1 MMMYK
6 GRKHTRL
13 KAWMLFRLITMLAAT
28 LLIFGCG
35 GGGGDGSSTAGPE
48 GQSDISGGSGSVA
61 LYLADAPVD
70 DFDHIWI
77 KVSEI
82 ALIPCAEDGEP
93 QVLFQS
99 DEPQSIDLLELRDD
113 NDLLL
118 AIEEGVDTGEYCKI
132 RLEVDGVAGDIG
144 GETIHFNLPS
154 DRIDFN
160 PQGSFQ
166 VEAGETLSI
175 RIDIDAAKSIH
186 ISGPNYNF
194 RPVVF
199 VDFDEIDEPRPCRHL
214 LRGQIEELIYATS
227 GQADTEETSEAS
239 VSEAEASETEA
250 SETVDGDLLGF
261 RLKMFSGFSSV
272 DVLLQEETVI
282 FDEAGSSVGIDALAV
297 DQVVGVKGR
306 LDSEGRFL
314 AELVVIGSVVKVFGI
329 VETPVDE
336 TGTFTLRPA
345 GFSPVT
351 GEGTIAVSLTDDTS
365 IMMGGTQVDKTMIQ
379 PNQHLKVV
387 GKYDADAETLNAV
400 AIFIK
405 PSERTGILTAMEAVQ
420 GGSLLTI
427 QVDPMTEA
435 AAESADGEEIMVL
448 LPEATAPQLAGK
460 GDLSLA
466 ALAEL
471 ITCDPPRVRV
481 ILSQEPTEDEPAV
494 AMALEVLPLMM
505 AEVTVERITDG
516 VITTTEGDTIQVPE
530 AVDVWSH
537 TFSCQTP
544 YLPDEIQAGDTL
556 MVSAI
561 KTCEPTTYQAVLI
574 LKVGPLDPSEV
585 PCFPKHEMV
594 ELTVA
599 EMEEAAIEGDDG
611 TVVFLTDETRFL
623 DHTLEFTQGPP
634 TEFSLEEIEVG
645 DVLVCHVRIPCD
657 SEENVAILVIRVDPD
672 TDGVPPPDGD
682 LIPPGD
688 IPVQKETVV
697 IETVADGVITTTE
710 EAVILYTEDTVILRK
725 TGDNIESVESSE
737 LAPGQQI
744 HVRGRF
750 SCEYEAADGCVTA
763 FMIIISDTDSEV

>member
-13 KAWMLFRLITMLAAT
+13 KAWMLFRLTTMLAAT

-35 GGGGDGSSTAGPE
+35 AGGGDGSSAAGPE

-82 ALIPCAEDGEP
+82 TLIPCAEDGEP

-99 DEPQSIDLLELRDD
+99 DQPQSIDLLELRDD

-118 AIEEGVDTGEYCKI
+118 AIEEGVDTGEYCTI
-132 RLEVDGVAGDIG
+132 RLEVDGVAGEID

-166 VEAGETLSI
+166 VEADETLSI

-186 ISGPNYNF
+186 IAGPNYNF

-199 VDFDEIDEPRPCRHL
+199 VDVDEIDEPRACHHL
-214 LRGQIEELIYATS
+214 LRGQIEELIYSTS
-227 GQADTEETSEAS
+227 DQADTEETLEQS

-250 SETVDGDLLGF
+250 PETVDGDILGF
-261 RLKMFSGFSSV
+261 RLKMFSGFSGV

-379 PNQHLKVV
+379 PNQRLKVV

-405 PSERTGILTAMEAVQ
+405 PSERIGVLTAMEAVQ
-420 GGSLLTI
+420 GGSTLTI
-427 QVDPMTEA
+427 EVDPTTES
-435 AAESADGEEIMVL
+435 AAEEITVM
-448 LPEATAPQLAGK
+448 LPEATAPRLAGA
-460 GDLSLA
+460 GDLSLEALA
-466 ALAEL
+466 ALISCE
-471 ITCDPPRVRV
+471 PPRVRV
-481 ILSQEPTEDEPAV
+481 ILSREPTGDAPAE

-505 AEVTVERITDG
+505 AEITVESITDG
-516 VITTTEGDTIQVPE
+516 VITSTEGDTIQVPE

-544 YLPDEIQAGDTL
+544 YQPDEIQAGDTL

-561 KTCEPTTYQAVLI
+561 KTCDPTTYQAVLI

-645 DVLVCHVRIPCD
+645 DALVCHVRIPCD
-657 SEENVAILVIRVDPD
+657 SEENVAILVMRVDPD
-672 TDGVPPPDGD
+672 TDEVPPPDGD

-688 IPVQKETVV
+688 IPVQMESVV
-697 IETVADGVITTTE
+697 IETVADGVITTAKK
-710 EAVILYTEDTVILRK
+710 AVILFTEDTVILRK
-725 TGDNIESVESSE
+725 SGDTIESVESSE

-744 HVRGRF
+744 EVRGRF
-750 SCEYEAADGCVTA
+750 SCEYLEADGCVTA
-763 FMIIISDTDSEV
+763 FMIIISDADPEV